1 MISSQVF
8 MISSNNLVVMISF
21 NNRVVMI
28 SFSNQVDTTNNSSL
42 VCMIISNNQ
51 VDMISIHQSLLV
63 SCLISKLL
71 SNQKHHQL
79 SLIRQKSP
87 PAHPR
92 HSSTPHPCQPYLS
105 KPPGR
110 HP

>member
-8 MISSNNLVVMISF
+8 MISSNNRVVMISSNNLVVMISF
-21 NNRVVMI
+21 N
-28 SFSNQVDTTNNSSL
+28 SQVDTINNSSL
-42 VCMIISNNQ
+42 VCMINNQ

-71 SNQKHHQL
+71 SNRKHHQL
-79 SLIRQKSP
+79 SLIQQKLP

-92 HSSTPHPCQPYLS
+92 HSSTPHPC
-105 KPPGR
+105 PP
-110 HP
+110 